1 MKPQVYAMPG
11 NEMLAAALAD
21 GTGAELGKLEY
32 RKFPDRES
40 YLRFH
45 GDATGRNAVLA
56 CSLHDPD
63 PKTLPLLLAAAALRN
78 LGARSVGLVAPYLAY
93 MRQDRRFK
101 DGEAVTSLAFARL
114 LSGAF
119 DWIATIDPHLH
130 RYASMAEIYS
140 VPVVVGHATPVLVDY
155 LRQSQGAIFLVG
167 PDEESE
173 QWVSSVAKAAE
184 APYVTLRK
192 TRHGDNDVS
201 VSFPDLTRFQGLG
214 PVLIDDIISSGH
226 TMQVAVAQL
235 VALGFAA
242 PVCLAAH
249 GILAAD
255 AMERLKAAGA
265 VIVTTNTIPGPAAA
279 LDVNPLLAELIKPKL
294 FEGSIR

>member
-1 MKPQVYAMPG
+1 MTAVFFAMPG
-11 NEMLAAALAD
+11 NESLANALAN
-21 GTGAELGKLEY
+21 GMAAESGRLEY
-32 RKFPDRES
+32 RRFPDQES

-45 GDATGRNAVLA
+45 GDVSGRNAVLA

-63 PKTLPLLLAAAALRN
+63 SKALPLLLAAAALRD
-78 LGARSVGLVAPYLAY
+78 LGAASVGLVAPYLAY

-101 DGEAVTSLAFARL
+101 DGEAVTSSAFAHL
-114 LSGAF
+114 LSGVF

-130 RYASMAEIYS
+130 RYASMSEIYS
-140 VPVVVGHATPVLVDY
+140 IPALVEHATPVLVDY
-155 LRQSQGAIFLVG
+155 LRQRHGTIFLVG

-192 TRHGDNDVS
+192 TRRGDNDVS
-201 VSFPDLTRFQGLG
+201 VSFPDITRLQGLA
-214 PVLIDDIISSGH
+214 PILIDDIISSGH

-235 VALGFAA
+235 VALGFGQ

-255 AMERLKAAGA
+255 ATERLKAAGA
-265 VIVTTNTIPGPAAA
+265 VIVTTNTIPGPTAA
-279 LDVNPLLAELIKPKL
+279 LDVNPLLVELIRPKL
-294 FEGSIR
+294 IGESKP

>member
-1 MKPQVYAMPG
+1 MKPQIYAMPG
-11 NEMLAAALAD
+11 NEILAAALTD
-21 GTGAELGKLEY
+21 GTGAEQGRLEY

-45 GDATGRNAVLA
+45 GDVTGRSAVLA

-63 PKTLPLLLAAAALRN
+63 SKTLPLLLAAATLRD
-78 LGARSVGLVAPYLAY
+78 LGAKSIGLVAPYLAY

-140 VPVVVGHATPVLVDY
+140 VPVLVGHATRVLVDY
-155 LRQSQGAIFLVG
+155 LRQRQGTIFLVG

-184 APYVTLRK
+184 APYITLRK
-192 TRHGDNDVS
+192 TRRGDNDVS
-201 VSFPDLTRFQGLG
+201 VSFPDISRFEGLAA
-214 PVLIDDIISSGH
+214 VLIDDIISSGH

-235 VALGFAA
+235 VAFGFRQ

-265 VIVTTNTIPGPAAA
+265 VIVTTNTIPGPTAA
-279 LDVNPLLAELIKPKL
+279 LDVNPLLVELIRPTLFGELKP
-294 FEGSIR
+294 

>member
-1 MKPQVYAMPG
+1 MKPLIYAMPG
-11 NEMLAAALAD
+11 NEELAAALAK
-21 GTGAELGKLEY
+21 GTGTEQGWLEH

-40 YLRFH
+40 YMRFH
-45 GDATGRNAVLA
+45 GDVSGRNAILA

-63 PKTLPLLLAAAALRN
+63 GKTLPLLLAAAALRD
-78 LGARSVGLVAPYLAY
+78 LGAASVGLAAPYLAY

-101 DGEAVTSLAFARL
+101 DGEAITSSAFARL

-140 VPVVVGHATPVLVDY
+140 VPVLVGHATPVLVSY
-155 LRQSQGAIFLVG
+155 LRQRHGRIFLVG
-167 PDEESE
+167 PDEESD
-173 QWVSSVAKAAE
+173 QWVSSVAQAAE

-192 TRHGDNDVS
+192 TRRGDNDVS
-201 VSFPDLTRFQGLG
+201 VEFPEIAQFRGLA

-255 AMERLKAAGA
+255 AMARLKAAGA
-265 VIVTTNTIPGPAAA
+265 TIVTTNTIPGPTAV
-279 LDVNPLLAELIKPKL
+279 LDVNPLLAELIEPRL
-294 FEGSIR
+294 SGDN

>member
-1 MKPQVYAMPG
+1 MKSQVYAMPG
-11 NEMLAAALAD
+11 NEMLAAALAG
-21 GTGAELGKLEY
+21 GTGAEQGILEY
-32 RKFPDRES
+32 RKFPDLES

-45 GDATGRNAVLA
+45 GDVARRNTVLA

-63 PKTLPLLLAAAALRN
+63 SKTLPLLLAAAALRD
-78 LGARSVGLVAPYLAY
+78 LGAASVGLVAPYLAY

-130 RYASMAEIYS
+130 RYVSMAEIYS
-140 VPVVVGHATPVLVDY
+140 VPVLVGHATPVLVDY
-155 LRQSQGAIFLVG
+155 LRQRSGKVFLVG
-167 PDEESE
+167 PDEESD

-192 TRHGDNDVS
+192 TRRGDNDVS
-201 VSFPDLTRFQGLG
+201 VDFPELAQFRGLA

-226 TMQVAVAQL
+226 TMQVAVEKL
-235 VALGFAA
+235 VALGFGQ

-265 VIVTTNTIPGPAAA
+265 VIVTTNTIPGPTAA
-279 LDVNPLLAELIKPKL
+279 LDVNPLLAELTKPKL
-294 FEGSIR
+294 FERSIP

>member
-1 MKPQVYAMPG
+1 MTTVFFAMPG
-11 NEMLAAALAD
+11 NETLAAALA
-21 GTGAELGKLEY
+21 TGMAAEPGRLEY
-32 RKFPDRES
+32 RRFPDQES

-45 GDATGRNAVLA
+45 GDVTGRNAVLA

-63 PKTLPLLLAAAALRN
+63 SKALPLLLAAAALRD
-78 LGARSVGLVAPYLAY
+78 LSAGSVGLAAPYLAY

-130 RYASMAEIYS
+130 RYASMTEIYS
-140 VPVVVGHATPVLVDY
+140 VPVLVGHATRVLVDY
-155 LRQSQGAIFLVG
+155 LRQRQGTIFLVG

-184 APYVTLRK
+184 APYITLRK
-192 TRHGDNDVS
+192 TRRGDNDVS
-201 VSFPDLTRFQGLG
+201 VSFPDITRFEGLAA
-214 PVLIDDIISSGH
+214 VLIDDIISSGH

-235 VALGFAA
+235 VALGFRQ

-255 AMERLKAAGA
+255 AMERLIAAGA
-265 VIVTTNTIPGPAAA
+265 VIVTTNTIPGPTAA
-279 LDVNPLLAELIKPKL
+279 LDVNPLLVELIGPTLFGEFKP
-294 FEGSIR
+294 

>member
-1 MKPQVYAMPG
+1 MTAVFFAMPG
-11 NEMLAAALAD
+11 NEALAAALAN
-21 GTGAELGKLEY
+21 GMAAEPGRLEY

-45 GDATGRNAVLA
+45 GDVSGSNAVLA

-63 PKTLPLLLAAAALRN
+63 SKALPLLLAAAALRD
-78 LGARSVGLVAPYLAY
+78 LGVKSVGLVAPYLAY

-140 VPVVVGHATPVLVDY
+140 VPVLVGHATPVLMDY
-155 LRQSQGAIFLVG
+155 LRKRHGTIFLVG

-173 QWVSSVAKAAE
+173 QWVSYVAKAAG

-192 TRHGDNDVS
+192 TRRGDNDVS
-201 VSFPDLTRFQGLG
+201 VSFPDITRFEGLA

-235 VALGFAA
+235 VALGFGQ

-265 VIVTTNTIPGPAAA
+265 VIVTTNTIPGPTAV
-279 LDVNPLLAELIKPKL
+279 LDLNPLLVELIRPKL
-294 FEGSIR
+294 FGELKP

>member
-1 MKPQVYAMPG
+1 MTAVFFAMPG
-11 NEMLAAALAD
+11 NESLAAALAS
-21 GTGAELGKLEY
+21 GTATELGSLEY
-32 RKFPDRES
+32 RKFPDQES
-40 YLRFH
+40 YLRFL
-45 GDATGRNAVLA
+45 GNVTGRNAVLA

-63 PKTLPLLLAAAALRN
+63 GKTLPLLLAAAALRD
-78 LGARSVGLVAPYLAY
+78 LGAKSVGLVAPYLSY

-101 DGEAVTSLAFARL
+101 EGEAITSLAFARL

-140 VPVVVGHATPVLVDY
+140 IPALVVHAAPVLVDY
-155 LRQSQGAIFLVG
+155 MRQRHGTIFLVG

-192 TRHGDNDVS
+192 TRRGDNDVS
-201 VSFPDLTRFQGLG
+201 INFPDIMKFDGLA

-226 TMQVAVAQL
+226 TMQVAVTQL
-235 VALGFAA
+235 VALGFGQ

-255 AMERLKAAGA
+255 AMQRLKAAGA
-265 VIVTTNTIPGPAAA
+265 VIVTTNTIPGPTAA
-279 LDVNPLLAELIKPKL
+279 LDVNPLLVELIRPKL
-294 FEGSIR
+294 IGESKP

>member
-1 MKPQVYAMPG
+1 MTPLVYAMPG
-11 NEMLAAALAD
+11 NETLAGAIAN
-21 GTGAELGKLEY
+21 GFGAEPGRLEY
-32 RKFPDRES
+32 RKFPDQES

-45 GDATGRNAVLA
+45 GDVAGRNAVLA

-63 PKTLPLLLAAAALRN
+63 PKTLPLLLAAAALRD
-78 LGARSVGLVAPYLAY
+78 LGTRSTGLVAPYLAY

-140 VPVVVGHATPVLVDY
+140 IPVLVEHATPVLVNY
-155 LRQSQGAIFLVG
+155 LRQRHGKIFLVG

-192 TRHGDNDVS
+192 TRRGDNDVS
-201 VSFPDLTRFQGLG
+201 VSFPDITRFQGLS

-226 TMQVAVAQL
+226 TMQVAITQL
-235 VALGFAA
+235 VAFGFEA

-265 VIVTTNTIPGPAAA
+265 IIVTTNTIPGPAAV
-279 LDVNPLLAELIKPKL
+279 LDVTPMLVELIRPRL
-294 FEGSIR
+294 FGEPMP

>member
-1 MKPQVYAMPG
+1 MNAVFFAIPG
-11 NEMLAAALAD
+11 NEVLAAALAN
-21 GTGAELGKLEY
+21 GMATELGSLEY

-45 GDATGRNAVLA
+45 GDMTGRDAVLA

-63 PKTLPLLLAAAALRN
+63 SKTLPLLLAAAALRD
-78 LGARSVGLVAPYLAY
+78 LSAKSVGLVAPYLAY

-101 DGEAVTSLAFARL
+101 NGEAVTSLTFARL

-130 RYASMAEIYS
+130 RYSSMTEIYS
-140 VPVVVGHATPVLVDY
+140 SPVLVGHATSVLVDY
-155 LRQSQGAIFLVG
+155 LRKRHGTIFLMG
-167 PDEESE
+167 PDEESD

-192 TRHGDNDVS
+192 TRRGANDMS
-201 VSFPDLTRFQGLG
+201 VSFPDISRFEGPT
-214 PVLIDDIISSGH
+214 PVLIGDAISSGH

-235 VALGFAA
+235 VALGFEA

-255 AMERLKAAGA
+255 TMERLKAAGA
-265 VIVTTNTIPGPAAA
+265 TIVTTKTIPGPTAA
-279 LDVNPLLAELIKPKL
+279 LDVNPLLVELIKPKL
-294 FEGSIR
+294 FGELKP